1 MDNRD
6 GSEDLVLQ
14 VQLKVIQ
21 TIQSTS
27 PRFLTLT
34 PFPRLLRASSP
45 PKISEFVTVRS
56 PGAVRTEMT
65 NKASSTLDDYMLFAK
80 LHKATAKIAAL
91 EDQLSSS
98 SHSRASGSS
107 GSGDNG
113 DRHPGSPHDSASRR
127 SDGPGARAPTRRHR
141 SDRHCREE

>member
-21 TIQSTS
+21 TIQSKS
-27 PRFLTLT
+27 PRLLTLT
-34 PFPRLLRASSP
+34 PFPRRLRASSP
-45 PKISEFVTVRS
+45 PKISELVRS
-56 PGAVRTEMT
+56 PGAVRTETT
-65 NKASSTLDDYMLFAK
+65 NKASSSLDDSMLLAK
-80 LHKATAKIAAL
+80 LHQAPAKIAAL